1 MSTSPLPSRHPST
14 GIHKGLSE
22 PAIVPKSIL
31 KHNSNQSLHHSF
43 STPSN
48 IAAPEQ
54 PQQPPVQL
62 DNWHELLNRK
72 REMEKNKLKLHL
84 TEADCNLLLT
94 NANEFNFTKGQ
105 TIAREGQTLTSVY
118 RIKFGSVSLI
128 NPGGKKVCDL
138 TQV

>member
-1 MSTSPLPSRHPST
+1 
-14 GIHKGLSE
+14 
-22 PAIVPKSIL
+22 
-31 KHNSNQSLHHSF
+31 
-43 STPSN
+43 
-48 IAAPEQ
+48 
-54 PQQPPVQL
+54 
-62 DNWHELLNRK
+62 
-72 REMEKNKLKLHL
+72 MEKNKLKLHL